1 MNKSIYTNKEKENKM
16 EGLIFIMFMAGL
28 YLLPTLVA
36 VSNKK
41 RNAAAVFVLNL
52 FLGWTFLGWIIALV
66 WATCKDA
73 EK

>member
-1 MNKSIYTNKEKENKM
+1 MNM
-16 EGLIFIMFMAGL
+16 EGILLLVFIAGI

-36 VSNKK
+36 ISGKK
-41 RNAAAVFVLNL
+41 RNTAAVAVLNI

-73 EK
+73 EVK

>member
-1 MNKSIYTNKEKENKM
+1 M
-16 EGLIFIMFMAGL
+16 EGLVFILFMAGL

-41 RNAAAVFVLNL
+41 RNMAAVAVLNI
-52 FLGWTFLGWIIALV
+52 FLGWTFLGWIVALV

-73 EK
+73 EAK